1 MWLTYTYSQRA
12 RAVNQDKV
20 FQEEIRMG
28 DPVGL
33 IVTKPVPEAF
43 QIPSSDWSEGFFLP
57 IRCGVLRISSALV
70 LFRSCNLFYCSELAA
85 PESPKMA
92 ET

>member
-12 RAVNQDKV
+12 RAANQDKV

-43 QIPSSDWSEGFFLP
+43 QIPSSDWSEGIF
-57 IRCGVLRISSALV
+57 CQ
-70 LFRSCNLFYCSELAA
+70 
-85 PESPKMA
+85 
-92 ET
+92 